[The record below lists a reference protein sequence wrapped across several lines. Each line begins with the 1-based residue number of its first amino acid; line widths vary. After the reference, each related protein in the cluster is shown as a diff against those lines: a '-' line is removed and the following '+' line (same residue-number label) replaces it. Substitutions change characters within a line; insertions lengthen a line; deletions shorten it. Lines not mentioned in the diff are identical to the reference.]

1 MMTMAE
7 QSARPALPPRKGDSA
22 ASGTAAPGTGTGAG
36 PVSPVAVKPV
46 TVPERAASAVKRAG
60 TAALEAARQLWFHPD
75 RLLYVLW
82 HGKPGSMAEHRAYM
96 KSRAWVPPGMS
107 GAAEKAVIGAGLFY
121 HLIIARPLKSV
132 AKTADAA
139 ADRPLRF
146 LCLVM
151 LLLAVFLI
159 LSGYP

>member
-1 MMTMAE
+1 MATTD
-7 QSARPALPPRKGDSA
+7 QSGHPALPPRKGDTA
-22 ASGTAAPGTGTGAG
+22 APDSAAPGTSAGGAS
-36 PVSPVAVKPV
+36 VSPVAVKPL
-46 TVPERAASAVKRAG
+46 TVPERAAAAVRRGG
-60 TAALEAARQLWFHPD
+60 TAVLNAARELWFHPD

-107 GAAEKAVIGAGLFY
+107 GGPEKAVIIAGLLY
-121 HLIIARPLKSV
+121 HMVIARPLKSV

-146 LCLVM
+146 LCLVA

-159 LSGYP
+159 LAGYL